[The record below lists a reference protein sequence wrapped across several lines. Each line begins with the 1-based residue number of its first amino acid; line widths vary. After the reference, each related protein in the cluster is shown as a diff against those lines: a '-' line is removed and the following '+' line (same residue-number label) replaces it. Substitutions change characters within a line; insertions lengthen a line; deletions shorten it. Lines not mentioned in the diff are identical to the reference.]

1 MDEDYSAADE
11 WVFTPRSGTLRHD
24 GIVKSLGNELLQTI
38 LNVVQDGICIIDR
51 DLDIIYANPAMACWF
66 PVNKGVIGTKCHQ
79 SYHQLPCPCDECPSI
94 TAFETGEPQTTVKSY
109 DKPGKEIGWHR
120 VFSVPILD
128 GKGDPVLVI
137 EYIREITSQRRAEDI
152 SEFSEAQNRMLMD
165 FLEQKERERETFEQ
179 TVVNNVELCVK
190 PVLNYLE
197 SALGRE
203 NMELVKRQLD
213 SALSGLRKNTSFPS
227 SVLSPRELE
236 VAHLIKEN
244 LASKEIAKKLAIT
257 KKAVDFHRTNIRKKL
272 GLKPDESLRIFLDL
286 NI

>member
-1 MDEDYSAADE
+1 MDNDYSNADE
-11 WVFTPRSGTLRHD
+11 WVFTPHYETFRYD

-38 LNVVQDGICIIDR
+38 LAVVQDGICIIDR
-51 DLDIIYANPAMACWF
+51 DLNIIYANPAMTSWF
-66 PVNKGVIGTKCHQ
+66 PVNKGVIGTKCYH
-79 SYHQLPCPCDECPSI
+79 SYHQRSCQCDECPSV

-109 DKPGKEIGWHR
+109 AKPGEEIGWHR
-120 VFSVPILD
+120 VFSVPVFD
-128 GKGDPVLVI
+128 SKGDSVLVI
-137 EYIREITSQRRAEDI
+137 EYIREITSQKRAESM
-152 SEFSEAQNRMLMD
+152 SEFSEKQNQMLMD
-165 FLEQKERERETFEQ
+165 FLERKEREREVFEQ
-179 TVVNNVELCVK
+179 TVVNNVELCIK

-197 SALGRE
+197 NALGRE

-272 GLKPDESLRIFLDL
+272 GLKPEDSLRIFLDL